1 MKTLKRDAPQYI
13 EIENFKDYE
22 LTPCVA
28 YEMAIRNQAFNQS
41 VQATKE
47 FFKNREEAIEC
58 FFNRTAPGETDCCKG
73 KNTKSREDCEEDVD
87 TAGIYIMDHLE
98 KTMLFNKKH
107 GVVLHAAIKSY
118 DKTFYEILKKI
129 SIYLHR
135 SKQKYNLS
143 PNTKHSPRVE
153 YRGRGIARIHKEIK
167 RGGFKIRNFIDTQA
181 SWVDYYMAKTPN
193 GLSSWG
199 QNIAHWQLFEANN
212 IIEPNFSRPILYGDQ
227 LKSRRV
233 SLELNLSLPLD
244 ELVAYL
250 KHVKQDIDKTPYIA
264 AAPIELL
271 GEKLQAADYE
281 VCKSDGKCFD
291 IRHHLSK
298 QQKLADMFFIYDALK
313 AGWKKSDILKDL
325 LHRKID
331 ITNDVSGSKEMD
343 RKTLDRY
350 YQIAL
355 EYIDS
360 EKYKELITG
369 TSTKK

>member
-41 VQATKE
+41 VQEVKE
-47 FFKNREEAIEC
+47 FFKNREEAIDC

-73 KNTKSREDCEEDVD
+73 KNTKSKEDCEEEVD
-87 TAGIYIMDHLE
+87 TAGIYIMDLLE

-107 GVVLHAAIKSY
+107 GVILHAAIKSY

-135 SKQKYNLS
+135 SKQRYNLS
-143 PNTKHSPRVE
+143 QNIKHSSMVE
-153 YRGRGIARIHKEIK
+153 YRSGGIARIYKEIK

-181 SWVDYYMAKTPN
+181 SWVDYHMAKTPN

-199 QNIAHWQLFEANN
+199 QNIAHWQIFEANN
-212 IIEPNFSRPILYGDQ
+212 IIEPIFSRPILYGDQ

-233 SLELNLSLPLD
+233 LLELNLSLSLN

-250 KHVKQDIDKTPYIA
+250 KHVKQDIDKAPDIV

-271 GEKLQAADYE
+271 GEKLRVADYE
-281 VCKSDGKCFD
+281 VCNSGGKCFAT
-291 IRHHLSK
+291 RHHLSK

-313 AGWKKSDILKDL
+313 AGLKKSIILQDL

-331 ITNDVSGSKEMD
+331 ITGDTAGSKEMD
-343 RKTLDRY
+343 RKTLERY
-350 YQIAL
+350 YQTAL
-355 EYIDS
+355 EYIEG
-360 EKYKELITG
+360 EKYKELISG
-369 TSTKK
+369 TSYK